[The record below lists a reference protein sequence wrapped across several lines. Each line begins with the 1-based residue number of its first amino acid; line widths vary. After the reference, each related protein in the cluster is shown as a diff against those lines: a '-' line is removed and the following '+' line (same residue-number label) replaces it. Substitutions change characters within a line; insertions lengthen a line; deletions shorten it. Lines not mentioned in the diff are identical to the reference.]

1 MIQVNDS
8 ELNDVI
14 RTCGGPYDKSSMV
27 AEFIPSNDLVVRWT
41 RSSDFKGKEFLILR
55 FPEPLRLAP
64 ASVIREITKKVI
76 QQVCYSSDYE
86 LSEETLDWIAD
97 LRDLINKKVS

>member
-1 MIQVNDS
+1 MNDL

-14 RTCGGPYDKSSMV
+14 RTCGGPYDKSSMT
-27 AEFIPSNDLVVRWT
+27 AAFIPSNDLVVRWT
-41 RSSDFKGKEFLILR
+41 RSSDFKGKEFLNLR
-55 FPEPLRLAP
+55 FSEPFRLAP

-97 LRDLINKKVS
+97 LRNLINKKVS